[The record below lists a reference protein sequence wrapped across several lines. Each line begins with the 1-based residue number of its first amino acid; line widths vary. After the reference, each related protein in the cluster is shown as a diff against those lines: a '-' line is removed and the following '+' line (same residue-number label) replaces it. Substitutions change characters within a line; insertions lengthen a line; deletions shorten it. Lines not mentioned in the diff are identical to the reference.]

1 MKIHMF
7 SMILA
12 GTLLFFYNLGQTES
26 AQRNGF
32 SIQDPKIPLEDL
44 LSGGPPRDGIPYI
57 DTPKFI
63 SDAEVD
69 WLLPG
74 SRVLALK
81 IKGVIRA

>member
-1 MKIHMF
+1 M
-7 SMILA
+7 
-12 GTLLFFYNLGQTES
+12 GTLLPFVNSEQSES
-26 AQRNGF
+26 AQCNRF
-32 SIQDPKIPLEDL
+32 LIQYLIIPLEDI